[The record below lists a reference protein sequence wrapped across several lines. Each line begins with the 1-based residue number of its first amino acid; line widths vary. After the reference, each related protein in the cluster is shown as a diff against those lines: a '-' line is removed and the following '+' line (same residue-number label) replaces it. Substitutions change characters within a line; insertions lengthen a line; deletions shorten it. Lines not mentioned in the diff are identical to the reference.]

1 MLYLYKRRNRKANRV
16 GTIKKPIKMA
26 KSAAKPKKAPAKA
39 GKASAAPKPK
49 GK

>member
-1 MLYLYKRRNRKANRV
+1 
-16 GTIKKPIKMA
+16 MA

-39 GKASAAPKPK
+39 GKASSASAPKPK